1 MDAEEAA
8 AMIKSLQAT
17 SIKAEAEMRAKGA
30 SARSMRAKAARRAA
44 LATAPLEVVEEGSE
58 EAHDSPPAAAGGPNG
73 DGTSSAKDQTGEKK
87 PKSDRTRKAKGA
99 KQAPKSSSK
108 AAVASPASA
117 TEAGASATSSATSA
131 ATEPDATPA
140 SSSRQQPRA
149 NAAPTQAAPS
159 ASFSAALGRG
169 MDAAS
174 AAIGGLLSERAAAIG
189 GLFSER
195 SRRTAEAKPA
205 MSAELRAELTTQFVS
220 KMRHVL
226 ASCAFDKW
234 RTEVMREREALKALR
249 STLAAFRNPF
259 VLRGFS
265 TWKQGRADVL
275 ERRRVHALARAHLHR
290 TTAASGFAA
299 FSRVFAHVRK
309 GRELNARCETVKRH
323 LILPRMRGPFNV
335 WHEQQLH
342 TEFERKLKDG
352 LCCALGYWLRT
363 SCGRCACRDIIVP
376 LDTQRK
382 MRADGVWWV

>member
-87 PKSDRTRKAKGA
+87 PKSDCTRKTKGS
-99 KQAPKSSSK
+99 KQASKSSSK
-108 AAVASPASA
+108 AAAASPASA
-117 TEAGASATSSATSA
+117 TEAGASATSA
-131 ATEPDATPA
+131 ATEPDATPP

-159 ASFSAALGRG
+159 ESFSAALGRG

-234 RTEVMREREALKALR
+234 RTEAMREREALKALR
-249 STLAAFRNPF
+249 STLAAFKLVAIHKNR
-259 VLRGFS
+259 L
-265 TWKQGRADVL
+265 
-275 ERRRVHALARAHLHR
+275 LHR
-290 TTAASGFAA
+290 
-299 FSRVFAHVRK
+299 
-309 GRELNARCETVKRH
+309 
-323 LILPRMRGPFNV
+323 P
-335 WHEQQLH
+335 
-342 TEFERKLKDG
+342 
-352 LCCALGYWLRT
+352 
-363 SCGRCACRDIIVP
+363 
-376 LDTQRK
+376 
-382 MRADGVWWV
+382 